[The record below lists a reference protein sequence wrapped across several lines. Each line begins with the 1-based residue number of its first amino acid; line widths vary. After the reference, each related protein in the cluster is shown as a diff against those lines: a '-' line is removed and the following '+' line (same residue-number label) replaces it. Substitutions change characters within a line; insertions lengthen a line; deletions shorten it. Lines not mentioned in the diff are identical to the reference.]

1 MGLLLTLLLTAIKT
15 QQDWNL
21 ALKKEYEETTYR
33 FFLSGAP
40 LLPITLTL
48 TEWAMEKTL
57 SNRTNRGGESK
68 GIGGGENRGEKKSE
82 ERDESRRKA
91 KEKVKGRVQDRFL
104 LEWPGLG
111 RVVERFLKGRS
122 LFTADMTRLPCRE
135 GNVSPQP
142 CYY

>member
-15 QQDWNL
+15 QREWNL
-21 ALKKEYEETTYR
+21 ALKKEYEKTTYR

-48 TEWAMEKTL
+48 TEWAMEKRL
-57 SNRTNRGGESK
+57 SNRTNRGGERAK
-68 GIGGGENRGEKKSE
+68 GWGEVKIGGRKRVK
-82 ERDESRRKA
+82 RDESRKKA
-91 KEKVKGRVQDRFL
+91 KGKVKGRVQDRFL

-135 GNVSPQP
+135 GNASPQP

>member
-1 MGLLLTLLLTAIKT
+1 M
-15 QQDWNL
+15 
-21 ALKKEYEETTYR
+21 
-33 FFLSGAP
+33 SGAP

-48 TEWAMEKTL
+48 TARAMEKTL
-57 SNRTNRGGESK
+57 STGRTNRGGKRAKEERK
-68 GIGGGENRGEKKSE
+68 GADENRGKRKRENRGIRKRRK
-82 ERDESRRKA
+82 RESKA
-91 KEKVKGRVQDRFL
+91 KEKVKGKVQDRFL

-135 GNVSPQP
+135 GNASPQP